1 MDKPI
6 ESSPNRPIAVVG
18 DIHDWNEDRPHG
30 ITRDQYWEM
39 LLKDRI
45 GLREPAAEQR
55 LLGGRDPM
63 IDGQDRQIAERRR
76 IDAERRQVN
85 RRANK
90 AARAARRAGRR

>member
-1 MDKPI
+1 MNSPI
-6 ESSPNRPIAVVG
+6 EPSPNRPIAVVG

-39 LLKDRI
+39 FLE
-45 GLREPAAEQR
+45 GLVGPRERVEARQF
-55 LLGGRDPM
+55 L
-63 IDGQDRQIAERRR
+63 DGPDLQTAERRR
-76 IDAERRQVN
+76 IDAERRLIN